1 MIRRKASR
9 PYFAYR
15 YFLKLQKRPDFVK
28 TIESVVFFTFSGLL
42 LALSGILTIR
52 FNMNKKAIFAV
63 AAICF
68 FSLQGFSRQITDTV
82 KVLGN
87 CESCK
92 ARIEKAAKQA
102 GASKADWSDKTEIL
116 TVSYDDA
123 STSLL
128 AIEKQIAF
136 AGHDT
141 RDVKATTDA
150 YAKLNS
156 CCQYDR
162 TGTTGRKACDKDEKE
177 AKQ

>member
-1 MIRRKASR
+1 MNIKLILGSFILVCVFSFHG
-9 PYFAYR
+9 FA
-15 YFLKLQKRPDFVK
+15 KN
-28 TIESVVFFTFSGLL
+28 T
-42 LALSGILTIR
+42 
-52 FNMNKKAIFAV
+52 
-63 AAICF
+63 
-68 FSLQGFSRQITDTV
+68 TDSV

-102 GASKADWSDKTEIL
+102 GAAKADWSDKTQVL

-141 RDVKATTDA
+141 RDVKATTQA
-150 YAKLNS
+150 YEKLHS

-162 TGTTGRKACDKDEKE
+162 TGMTGGKACDKDEKE
-177 AKQ
+177 TKQ